1 MDKTALAPALELN
14 QLRLT
19 ESETE
24 AVLSFFADMAKDEP
38 ALLIKELDEIEPM
51 IHVVNLVN
59 VLRED
64 EASQPFTREE
74 LQKGAPEA
82 SDGCWQVPR
91 LLE

>member
-1 MDKTALAPALELN
+1 MDRTALASALELN

-24 AVLSFFADMAKDEP
+24 AVLAFFADMAKDEP

-51 IHVVNLVN
+51 IHVVDLVN

>member
-1 MDKTALAPALELN
+1 MDKNTLAPALELN
-14 QLRLT
+14 QLRLD

-24 AVLSFFADMAKDEP
+24 AVLAFFADMAKDEP
-38 ALLIKELDEIEPM
+38 ALLDKKLDSLEPM
-51 IHVVNLVN
+51 IHVVDLVN

-74 LQKGAPEA
+74 LQEGAPEA